1 MVSGPSPLIA
11 GNASINA
18 PFDFASHFQDLG
30 TKAYMRLTQVLDR
43 SS

>member
-18 PFDFASHFQDLG
+18 PIRFSQSFSGSRKEIVYAANASVG
-30 TKAYMRLTQVLDR
+30 
-43 SS
+43 

>member
-18 PFDFASHFQDLG
+18 PIRFRQSFSGSRNESVYATNASVG
-30 TKAYMRLTQVLDR
+30 
-43 SS
+43 